1 MNNKK
6 NGLLLSFL
14 IFNYSLNKWCL
25 EVLEQR
31 MFGILLA
38 QDGFFYGNPPV
49 DAQTFIQDADSPVR
63 FGMVEIIALVLEN
76 RRFAQDGKSVGKAL
90 GDEELPPHRARL
102 L

>member
-1 MNNKK
+1 
-6 NGLLLSFL
+6 
-14 IFNYSLNKWCL
+14 
-25 EVLEQR
+25 

-38 QDGFFYGNPPV
+38 HDGFFYGNPPV

-90 GDEELPPHRARL
+90 GDEELAVIVFREVRRPVVSRPCRR
-102 L
+102 